1 MKLSTCTAVFG
12 MADLK
17 KIIDTSA
24 RLGYDAVEI
33 TAAKHLPVES
43 APARRREVLGRIRE
57 EIQSVRSKS
66 DPIMLLKD
74 KMVNNKLAS
83 VEELKEIDAE
93 VRKEIDDA
101 AQFAMT
107 DPEPPLEELGHH
119 IYSSNPPFDIRG
131 ANQWIKFQSIS

>member
-1 MKLSTCTAVFG
+1 MPLSRTQYEKVI
-12 MADLK
+12 L
-17 KIIDTSA
+17 
-24 RLGYDAVEI
+24 
-33 TAAKHLPVES
+33 ES
-43 APARRREVLGRIRE
+43 VTVPRE

-107 DPEPPLEELGHH
+107 DPEPPLEE
-119 IYSSNPPFDIRG
+119 IRPSHL
-131 ANQWIKFQSIS
+131 QQ